1 MTERLLEIVATVLE
15 THAVRGRRVAVGLSG
30 GVDSVVL
37 LDVLGR
43 LRKDLRLALSAVHVN
58 HQISTHA
65 LEWER
70 FCKTLCEARGVALAV
85 RRVQVPHDGSGVEAA
100 ARNLRYQAYGAIEA
114 DFVAL
119 AHHLDDQVETFL
131 LQLLRG
137 AGPKGLAAMPA
148 LRKAEGARGND
159 KYEGGRIKGKDDPLR
174 GQVRR
179 RMSAEGMEKGAQ
191 YDTSSFILH
200 PSSLHSHPSSL
211 DLHPSPHLSPEG
223 IILHPCI
230 LRPLLEVRRNEIE
243 AYAKARKL
251 EWIEDESN
259 ADSRHD
265 RNFLRNELLPRLEV
279 RFPAYRET
287 LSRASRN
294 LADYSELAEE
304 LAALDASAFD
314 DGPIPVETLRGLADA
329 RALNLLRR
337 LFGSRELP
345 MPNRARLEEALRQC
359 RAAGADA
366 EVHVSFGSHGLRC
379 FRGQVGIVEESGA
392 MPLNWNTRWDGR
404 RELLL
409 PAGLGVL
416 RARAARGEGI
426 AARHFA
432 QQGATVRG
440 RSGGERMR
448 PADDRPRRTLKN
460 LLQET
465 AVPPWERERMPLLFI
480 GDALA
485 WVPGIGVAA
494 EFRAASDEQG
504 IVPEWKR

>member
-1 MTERLLEIVATVLE
+1 MTERLLEIVAAVLN

-30 GVDSVVL
+30 GVDSMVL

-43 LRKDLRLALSAVHVN
+43 LRKDFRLALSAVHVN
-58 HQISTHA
+58 HQISAHA
-65 LEWER
+65 LEWEA
-70 FCKTLCEARGVALAV
+70 FAKTLCQARGVALTV
-85 RRVQVPHDGSGVEAA
+85 RRVKVPRDGSGVEAA
-100 ARNLRYQAYGAIEA
+100 ARNLRYEAYGGLDA

-137 AGPKGLAAMPA
+137 AGAKGLAAMPV
-148 LRKAEGARGND
+148 LRKNEDGTSKDEVRRLKAEGTEYG
-159 KYEGGRIKGKDDPLR
+159 
-174 GQVRR
+174 
-179 RMSAEGMEKGAQ
+179 EKR
-191 YDTSSFILH
+191 DTSSLVLPPSPLDAR
-200 PSSLHSHPSSL
+200 PSSLVP
-211 DLHPSPHLSPEG
+211 
-223 IILHPCI
+223 HPCI
-230 LRPLLEVRRNEIE
+230 LRPLLEVTRDEIE
-243 AYAKARKL
+243 AYAKTRKL
-251 EWIEDESN
+251 DWIEDDSN
-259 ADSRHD
+259 ADSRYD
-265 RNFLRNELLPRLEV
+265 RNFLRNELLPRLEA

-304 LAALDASAFD
+304 LAALDARAFD
-314 DGPIPVETLRGLADA
+314 DGVIPVQSLRGLSDA
-329 RALNLLRR
+329 RALNVLRR
-337 LFGSRELP
+337 LFASRGLP
-345 MPNRARLEEALRQC
+345 MPNRIRLEEALRQC
-359 RAAGADA
+359 RAAGAA
-366 EVHVSFGSHGLRC
+366 SEVHVSFGSHGLRC

-392 MPLNWNTRWDGR
+392 MPVDWNTQWDGR

-416 RARAARGEGI
+416 RARAALGEGI

-432 QQGATVRG
+432 RQDATVRG
-440 RSGGERMR
+440 RTGGERMR
-448 PADDRPRRTLKN
+448 PAQDRPRRTLKN

-494 EFRAASDEQG
+494 EFRATNGEQG

>member
-1 MTERLLEIVATVLE
+1 L
-15 THAVRGRRVAVGLSG
+15 
-30 GVDSVVL
+30 DSH
-37 LDVLGR
+37 
-43 LRKDLRLALSAVHVN
+43 S
-58 HQISTHA
+58 
-65 LEWER
+65 
-70 FCKTLCEARGVALAV
+70 
-85 RRVQVPHDGSGVEAA
+85 
-100 ARNLRYQAYGAIEA
+100 
-114 DFVAL
+114 
-119 AHHLDDQVETFL
+119 
-131 LQLLRG
+131 
-137 AGPKGLAAMPA
+137 
-148 LRKAEGARGND
+148 
-159 KYEGGRIKGKDDPLR
+159 
-174 GQVRR
+174 
-179 RMSAEGMEKGAQ
+179 
-191 YDTSSFILH
+191 SSFIL
-200 PSSLHSHPSSL
+200 S
-211 DLHPSPHLSPEG
+211 
-223 IILHPCI
+223 PCI
-230 LRPLLEVRRNEIE
+230 LRPLLEVTRNEIE

-251 EWIEDESN
+251 EWIEDDSN

-265 RNFLRNELLPRLEV
+265 RNFLRNELLPRLEA

-304 LAALDASAFD
+304 LAALDARAFN
-314 DGPIPVETLRGLADA
+314 DGVVPVESLRGLSDA

-337 LFGSRELP
+337 LFANRGLT
-345 MPNRARLEEALRQC
+345 MPNRTRLEEALRQC
-359 RAAGADA
+359 RAAGADS

-379 FRGQVGIVEESGA
+379 FRGQVGIVEEFGE
-392 MPLNWNTRWDGR
+392 MPVDWNTRWDGR

-416 RARAARGEGI
+416 RARAALGDGI

-432 QQGATVRG
+432 QPGATVRG

-504 IVPEWKR
+504 IVPEWTRC

>member
-1 MTERLLEIVATVLE
+1 MTERLLEIVAAVLN

-58 HQISTHA
+58 HQISAHA
-65 LEWER
+65 QEWEA
-70 FCKTLCEARGVALAV
+70 FAKTLCQARGVALTV
-85 RRVQVPHDGSGVEAA
+85 RRVRVPRDGSGVEAA
-100 ARNLRYQAYGAIEA
+100 ARKLRYEAYGGLEA

-137 AGPKGLAAMPA
+137 AGAKGLAAMPV
-148 LRKAEGARGND
+148 LRKYEDGTSKD
-159 KYEGGRIKGKDDPLR
+159 EGGREKGKDE
-174 GQVRR
+174 GG
-179 RMSAEGMEKGAQ
+179 RMKAEVEQGRAKR
-191 YDTSSFILH
+191 DTSSLILH
-200 PSSLHSHPSSL
+200 LSSLVS
-211 DLHPSPHLSPEG
+211 
-223 IILHPCI
+223 HPCI
-230 LRPLLEVRRNEIE
+230 LRPLLEVTRGEIE
-243 AYAKARKL
+243 AYAKTRKL
-251 EWIEDESN
+251 EWIEDDSN
-259 ADSRHD
+259 ADTRYD
-265 RNFLRNELLPRLEV
+265 RNFLRNELLPRLEA

-304 LAALDASAFD
+304 LAAFDARAFE
-314 DGPIPVETLRGLADA
+314 DGVIPVESLRGLSDA
-329 RALNLLRR
+329 RALNVLRR
-337 LFGSRELP
+337 LFASRGLP
-345 MPNRARLEEALRQC
+345 MPNRTRLEEALRQC
-359 RAAGADA
+359 RAAGADS

-379 FRGQVGIVEESGA
+379 FRGQVAIVEESGE
-392 MPLNWNTRWDGR
+392 MPVDWNTQWDGR

-416 RARAARGEGI
+416 RARAALGEGI

-432 QQGATVRG
+432 RQGATVRG
-440 RSGGERMR
+440 RTGGERMR
-448 PADDRPRRTLKN
+448 PAEDRPRRTLKN
-460 LLQET
+460 LLRET

-494 EFRAASDEQG
+494 EFRAASGEQG

>member
-1 MTERLLEIVATVLE
+1 MTKPLPERVAAVLE

-43 LRKDLRLALSAVHVN
+43 LRQDLRLALSAVHVN
-58 HQISTHA
+58 HQISA
-65 LEWER
+65 DSPAWEA
-70 FCKTLCEARGVALAV
+70 FCKARCQAYGVTLTV

-100 ARNLRYQAYGAIEA
+100 ARNLRYQAYGGLDT

-137 AGPKGLAAMPA
+137 AGPKGLAAMPV
-148 LRKAEGARGND
+148 LRKYEGGTYKDEGGSRKAEGNQDRA
-159 KYEGGRIKGKDDPLR
+159 KH
-174 GQVRR
+174 
-179 RMSAEGMEKGAQ
+179 
-191 YDTSSFILH
+191 DTSSFILP
-200 PSSLHSHPSSL
+200 PSSLVP
-211 DLHPSPHLSPEG
+211 
-223 IILHPCI
+223 HPCI
-230 LRPLLEVRRNEIE
+230 LRPLLEATRNEIE

-251 EWIEDESN
+251 EWIEDDSN
-259 ADSRHD
+259 ADSRYD
-265 RNFLRNELLPRLEV
+265 RNFLRNELLPRLEA

-287 LSRASRN
+287 LARASRN

-304 LAALDASAFD
+304 LAALDARVFN
-314 DGPIPVETLRGLADA
+314 DGVVPVEPLRGLSDA

-337 LFGSRELP
+337 LFASRGLP
-345 MPNRARLEEALRQC
+345 MPNRTRLEEALRQC
-359 RAAGADA
+359 RAAGADS

-392 MPLNWNTRWDGR
+392 MPVDWNTRWDGR

-416 RARAARGEGI
+416 RARAALGDGI

-432 QQGATVRG
+432 QRGASVRG

-448 PADDRPRRTLKN
+448 PADHRPRRTLKN
-460 LLQET
+460 LLQES

-494 EFRAASDEQG
+494 EFRASSDEEG

>member
-1 MTERLLEIVATVLE
+1 MTKPLPERVAAVLE
-15 THAVRGRRVAVGLSG
+15 TYAVRGRRVAVGLSG

-43 LRKDLRLALSAVHVN
+43 LRQDLRLALSAVHVN
-58 HQISTHA
+58 HQISAHSLA
-65 LEWER
+65 WEA
-70 FCKTLCEARGVALAV
+70 FCKARCQAYGVTLTV
-85 RRVQVPHDGSGVEAA
+85 RRVQVPRDGSGVEAA
-100 ARNLRYQAYGAIEA
+100 ARNLRYQAYGGLDT

-137 AGPKGLAAMPA
+137 AGPKGLAAMPV
-148 LRKAEGARGND
+148 LR
-159 KYEGGRIKGKDDPLR
+159 KYEGGTSKDEGGSEKGKDEV
-174 GQVRR
+174 G
-179 RMSAEGMEKGAQ
+179 RMKAEGKEKGEQ
-191 YDTSSFILH
+191 QNFSSFI
-200 PSSLHSHPSSL
+200 
-211 DLHPSPHLSPEG
+211 PHL
-223 IILHPCI
+223 CI
-230 LRPLLEVRRNEIE
+230 LRPLLEATRNEIE

-251 EWIEDESN
+251 EWIEDDSN
-259 ADSRHD
+259 ADSRYD
-265 RNFLRNELLPRLEV
+265 RNFLRNELLPRLEA

-287 LSRASRN
+287 LARASRN

-304 LAALDASAFD
+304 LAVLDARVFN
-314 DGPIPVETLRGLADA
+314 DGAVPVEPLRELSDA

-337 LFGSRELP
+337 LFASRGLP
-345 MPNRARLEEALRQC
+345 MPNRTRLEEALRQC
-359 RAAGADA
+359 RAAGADS

-379 FRGQVGIVEESGA
+379 FRGKVGIVEESDA
-392 MPLNWNTRWDGR
+392 MPVDWNTLWDGR

-416 RARAARGEGI
+416 RARAALGEGI

-432 QQGATVRG
+432 QRGASVRG

-448 PADDRPRRTLKN
+448 PADHRPRRTLKN
-460 LLQET
+460 LLQES

-494 EFRAASDEQG
+494 EFRASSDEEG
-504 IVPEWKR
+504 IVPEWNH

>member
-1 MTERLLEIVATVLE
+1 MTERLLETVAAVLR

-43 LRKDLRLALSAVHVN
+43 LRNDFRLALSAIHVN
-58 HQISTHA
+58 HQISAHA
-65 LEWER
+65 LAWET
-70 FCKTLCEARGVALAV
+70 FCKALCQARGVALTV
-85 RRVQVPHDGSGVEAA
+85 RRVQVPRDGRGVEAA
-100 ARNLRYQAYGAIEA
+100 ARDLRYQAYGGIEA

-148 LRKAEGARGND
+148 LRKAEGG
-159 KYEGGRIKGKDDPLR
+159 KEEGGRRKGKDEV
-174 GQVRR
+174 G
-179 RMSAEGMEKGAQ
+179 RMKAEGKETGAKR
-191 YDTSSFILH
+191 DTSSFIPH
-200 PSSLHSHPSSL
+200 PSSLESKPSSL
-211 DLHPSPHLSPEG
+211 VPHPY
-223 IILHPCI
+223 I
-230 LRPLLEVRRNEIE
+230 LRPLLEVNRNEIE
-243 AYAKARKL
+243 ACAKARKL
-251 EWIEDESN
+251 EWIEDDSN
-259 ADSRHD
+259 ADSRYD
-265 RNFLRNELLPRLEV
+265 RNFLRNELLPRLET

-294 LADYSELAEE
+294 LADYSELADD
-304 LAALDASAFD
+304 LAALDAHEFN
-314 DGPIPVETLRGLADA
+314 DGMVPVESLRRFSDA

-337 LFGSRELP
+337 LFAGRGLP
-345 MPNRARLEEALRQC
+345 MPNRTRLEETMRQC
-359 RAAGADA
+359 RAAGADS

-392 MPLNWNTRWDGR
+392 MPADWYTQWDGR

-409 PAGLGVL
+409 PGGLGML
-416 RARAARGEGI
+416 RARSALGEGI
-426 AARHFA
+426 AERYFA
-432 QQGATVRG
+432 QQGVTVRG

-448 PADDRPRRTLKN
+448 PAEDRPRRTLKN

-485 WVPGIGVAA
+485 WVPGIGAAA

>member
-1 MTERLLEIVATVLE
+1 MTKPLPERVAAVLE
-15 THAVRGRRVAVGLSG
+15 THAVRGRRVALGLSG

-43 LRKDLRLALSAVHVN
+43 LRQDLRLALSAVHVN
-58 HQISTHA
+58 HQISAHSLA
-65 LEWER
+65 WEA
-70 FCKTLCEARGVALAV
+70 FCKARCQAYGVTLTV
-85 RRVQVPHDGSGVEAA
+85 RRVQVPRDGSGVEAA
-100 ARNLRYQAYGAIEA
+100 ARNLRYQAYGGLDT

-137 AGPKGLAAMPA
+137 AGPKGLAAMPV
-148 LRKAEGARGND
+148 LRTYEGGTYKDEGGRGKDKDEGGRMKAEGR
-159 KYEGGRIKGKDDPLR
+159 
-174 GQVRR
+174 
-179 RMSAEGMEKGAQ
+179 EKGERE
-191 YDTSSFILH
+191 DVSSFI
-200 PSSLHSHPSSL
+200 PHPSSL
-211 DLHPSPHLSPEG
+211 DSHPSSF
-223 IILHPCI
+223 ILPPSSLVSHPCI
-230 LRPLLEVRRNEIE
+230 LRPLLEVTRNEIE

-251 EWIEDESN
+251 EWIEDDSN
-259 ADSRHD
+259 ADSRYD
-265 RNFLRNELLPRLEV
+265 RNFLRNELLPRLEA
-279 RFPAYRET
+279 RFPAYRDT
-287 LSRASRN
+287 LARASRN

-304 LAALDASAFD
+304 LAALDARAFN
-314 DGPIPVETLRGLADA
+314 DGVVPVEPLRGLSDA

-337 LFGSRELP
+337 LFASRGLA
-345 MPNRARLEEALRQC
+345 MPNRTRLEEALRQC
-359 RAAGADA
+359 RAAGADS

-392 MPLNWNTRWDGR
+392 MPVDWNTRWDGR

-416 RARAARGEGI
+416 RARAALGEGI

-432 QQGATVRG
+432 QRGASVRG

-448 PADDRPRRTLKN
+448 PADHRPRRTLKN
-460 LLQET
+460 LLQES

-494 EFRAASDEQG
+494 EFRASSDEEG

>member
-1 MTERLLEIVATVLE
+1 MTERLLQIVAAVLE

-37 LDVLGR
+37 LDMLGR
-43 LRKDLRLALSAVHVN
+43 LRNDLRLALSAVHVN
-58 HQISTHA
+58 HQISAHA
-65 LEWER
+65 QEWEA
-70 FCKTLCEARGVALAV
+70 FCKALCQARGVALAV
-85 RRVQVPHDGSGVEAA
+85 RRVQVPRDGSGVEAA
-100 ARNLRYQAYGAIEA
+100 ARNLRYQAYGGLEA

-137 AGPKGLAAMPA
+137 AGPKGLAAMPV
-148 LRKAEGARGND
+148 LRA
-159 KYEGGRIKGKDDPLR
+159 GKDDPLR

-179 RMSAEGMEKGAQ
+179 RMRAEGREIAAQ
-191 YDTSSFILH
+191 HDISSFIPH
-200 PSSLHSHPSSL
+200 PSSLIP
-211 DLHPSPHLSPEG
+211 
-223 IILHPCI
+223 HPCI
-230 LRPLLEVRRNEIE
+230 LRPLLAVTRNEIE

-251 EWIEDESN
+251 EWIEDDSN

-265 RNFLRNELLPRLEV
+265 RNFMRNELLPRLET

-287 LSRASRN
+287 LSRATRN

-304 LAALDASAFD
+304 LAALDAHAFD
-314 DGPIPVETLRGLADA
+314 DGVVPVESLRGLSDA

-337 LFGSRELP
+337 LFASRGLP
-345 MPNRARLEEALRQC
+345 MPHRTGLEEALRQC
-359 RAAGADA
+359 RDAGADS

-392 MPLNWNTRWDGR
+392 MPIDWNTRWDGR

-416 RARAARGEGI
+416 RARAALGEGI

-432 QQGATVRG
+432 QQGATVRS

-485 WVPGIGVAA
+485 WVPGIGVAT

-504 IVPEWKR
+504 IVPEWTRC

>member
-1 MTERLLEIVATVLE
+1 MTERLLEIVAAVLNA
-15 THAVRGRRVAVGLSG
+15 HAVRGRRVAVGLSG

-43 LRKDLRLALSAVHVN
+43 LRKDFRLALSAVHVN
-58 HQISTHA
+58 HQISAHA
-65 LEWER
+65 LEWEA
-70 FCKTLCEARGVALAV
+70 FAKTLCQARGVALTV
-85 RRVQVPHDGSGVEAA
+85 RRVKVPRDGSGVEAA
-100 ARNLRYQAYGAIEA
+100 ARNLRYEAYGGLEA

-137 AGPKGLAAMPA
+137 AGAKGLAAMPV
-148 LRKAEGARGND
+148 LRKYEDGTSKDEVRRLKAEGTE
-159 KYEGGRIKGKDDPLR
+159 Y
-174 GQVRR
+174 
-179 RMSAEGMEKGAQ
+179 GAKR
-191 YDTSSFILH
+191 DTSSFVL
-200 PSSLHSHPSSL
+200 P
-211 DLHPSPHLSPEG
+211 PSPLDARPLSLVP
-223 IILHPCI
+223 HPCI
-230 LRPLLEVRRNEIE
+230 LRPLLEVTRDEIE
-243 AYAKARKL
+243 AYAKTRRL
-251 EWIEDESN
+251 EWIEDDSN
-259 ADSRHD
+259 ADSRYD
-265 RNFLRNELLPRLEV
+265 RNFLRNELLPRLEA

-304 LAALDASAFD
+304 LAALDARAFD
-314 DGPIPVETLRGLADA
+314 DGAIPVQSLRGLSDA
-329 RALNLLRR
+329 RALNVLRR
-337 LFGSRELP
+337 LFASRGLP
-345 MPNRARLEEALRQC
+345 MPNRIRLEEALRQC
-359 RAAGADA
+359 RAAGAA
-366 EVHVSFGSHGLRC
+366 SEVHVSFGSHGLRC

-392 MPLNWNTRWDGR
+392 MPVDWNTQWDGR

-416 RARAARGEGI
+416 RARAALGEGI

-432 QQGATVRG
+432 RQGATVRG
-440 RSGGERMR
+440 RTGGERMR
-448 PADDRPRRTLKN
+448 PAEDRPRRTLKN

-494 EFRAASDEQG
+494 EFRATSGEQG

>member
-1 MTERLLEIVATVLE
+1 MTERLLQIVAAVLE

-37 LDVLGR
+37 LDMLGR
-43 LRKDLRLALSAVHVN
+43 LRNDWRLALSAVHVN
-58 HQISTHA
+58 HQISAHA
-65 LEWER
+65 LEWEV
-70 FCKTLCEARGVALAV
+70 FCKALCHARGVALAV
-85 RRVQVPHDGSGVEAA
+85 RRVQVPRDGSGVEAA
-100 ARNLRYQAYGAIEA
+100 ARNLRYQAFGGLEA

-137 AGPKGLAAMPA
+137 AGPKGLAAMPV
-148 LRKAEGARGND
+148 LRAGKD
-159 KYEGGRIKGKDDPLR
+159 EGGRIKGKDE
-174 GQVRR
+174 GG
-179 RMSAEGMEKGAQ
+179 RMKGKDEGERMKAEVEEDRAKR
-191 YDTSSFILH
+191 DTSSFILP
-200 PSSLHSHPSSL
+200 PSSLPS
-211 DLHPSPHLSPEG
+211 
-223 IILHPCI
+223 HPCI
-230 LRPLLEVRRNEIE
+230 LRPLLEVTRNEIE
-243 AYAKARKL
+243 AYAKERKL
-251 EWIEDESN
+251 EWIEDDSN

-265 RNFLRNELLPRLEV
+265 RNFIRNELLPRLET

-287 LSRASRN
+287 LSRATRN

-304 LAALDASAFD
+304 LAALDAHAFD
-314 DGPIPVETLRGLADA
+314 NGLVPVESLRGLSEA

-337 LFGSRELP
+337 LFTSRGLP
-345 MPNRARLEEALRQC
+345 MPHRTRLEEALRQC
-359 RAAGADA
+359 RAAGADS

-379 FRGQVGIVEESGA
+379 FRGKVGIVEESGA
-392 MPLNWNTRWDGR
+392 IPVDWNTRWDGR
-404 RELLL
+404 GELLL

-416 RARAARGEGI
+416 RARATLGEGI
-426 AARHFA
+426 AACHFA
-432 QQGATVRG
+432 QPGATVRG

-465 AVPPWERERMPLLFI
+465 AVPPWERDRMPLLFI

-494 EFRAASDEQG
+494 EFRAARDEQG

>member
-1 MTERLLEIVATVLE
+1 MTERLLEIVAAVLN
-15 THAVRGRRVAVGLSG
+15 TQAVRGRRVAVGLSG
-30 GVDSVVL
+30 GVDSVAL

-43 LRKDLRLALSAVHVN
+43 LRKDFRLALSAVHVN
-58 HQISTHA
+58 HQISAHA
-65 LEWER
+65 LEWEA
-70 FCKTLCEARGVALAV
+70 FAKTLCQARGVALTV
-85 RRVQVPHDGSGVEAA
+85 RRVKVPRDGSGVEAA
-100 ARNLRYQAYGAIEA
+100 ARNLRYEAYGGLEA

-119 AHHLDDQVETFL
+119 AHQLDDQVETFL

-137 AGPKGLAAMPA
+137 AGAKGLAAMPV
-148 LRKAEGARGND
+148 LRKYEDGTSKDEVRRGKGKDEGERMKAEGR
-159 KYEGGRIKGKDDPLR
+159 ET
-174 GQVRR
+174 
-179 RMSAEGMEKGAQ
+179 GAKR
-191 YDTSSFILH
+191 DISSFI
-200 PSSLHSHPSSL
+200 PHPSSL
-211 DLHPSPHLSPEG
+211 DSNPSSFILSPSS
-223 IILHPCI
+223 LLPHPCI
-230 LRPLLEVRRNEIE
+230 LRPLLEVTRDEIE

-251 EWIEDESN
+251 EWIEDDSN
-259 ADSRHD
+259 ADSRYD
-265 RNFLRNELLPRLEV
+265 RNFLRNELLPRLEA

-304 LAALDASAFD
+304 LAALDARAFD
-314 DGPIPVETLRGLADA
+314 DGVIPVESLRGLSDA

-337 LFGSRELP
+337 LFASRGLP
-345 MPNRARLEEALRQC
+345 MPNRTRLEEALRQC
-359 RAAGADA
+359 RAAGAA
-366 EVHVSFGSHGLRC
+366 SEVHVSFGSHGLRC

-392 MPLNWNTRWDGR
+392 MPVDWNTQWDGR

-416 RARAARGEGI
+416 RARAALGEGI

-432 QQGATVRG
+432 RQGATVRG
-440 RSGGERMR
+440 RTGGERMR
-448 PADDRPRRTLKN
+448 PAEDRPRRTLKN

-494 EFRAASDEQG
+494 EFRAASGEQG

>member
-1 MTERLLEIVATVLE
+1 MTERLLEIVAAVLD
-15 THAVRGRRVAVGLSG
+15 TYAVRGRRVAVGLSG

-43 LRKDLRLALSAVHVN
+43 LRKDLRLALSAIHVN
-58 HQISTHA
+58 HQISAHA
-65 LEWER
+65 QEWEA
-70 FCKTLCEARGVALAV
+70 FAKTLCQARGVALTV
-85 RRVQVPHDGSGVEAA
+85 RRVQVPRDGSGVEAA
-100 ARNLRYQAYGAIEA
+100 ARNLRYEAYGGIEA

-137 AGPKGLAAMPA
+137 AGAKGLAAMPV
-148 LRKAEGARGND
+148 LRKYEDGTSKDEGGREKGKDEGGRGKGRDEGGRMKAEGREIASQ
-159 KYEGGRIKGKDDPLR
+159 L
-174 GQVRR
+174 
-179 RMSAEGMEKGAQ
+179 
-191 YDTSSFILH
+191 DTSSLILH
-200 PSSLHSHPSSL
+200 PPSLDSHPSSL
-211 DLHPSPHLSPEG
+211 VS
-223 IILHPCI
+223 HPCI
-230 LRPLLEVRRNEIE
+230 LRPLLEVTRGEIE
-243 AYAKARKL
+243 AYAKTRKL
-251 EWIEDESN
+251 EWIEDDSN
-259 ADSRHD
+259 ADSRYD
-265 RNFLRNELLPRLEV
+265 RNFLRNELLPRLEA

-304 LAALDASAFD
+304 LAAFDARAFE
-314 DGPIPVETLRGLADA
+314 DGVIPVESLRGLSDA
-329 RALNLLRR
+329 RALNILRR
-337 LFGSRELP
+337 LFASRGLP
-345 MPNRARLEEALRQC
+345 MPNRTRLEEALRQC
-359 RAAGADA
+359 RASGADS

-379 FRGQVGIVEESGA
+379 FRGQGAIVEESGE
-392 MPLNWNTRWDGR
+392 MPVDWNTQWDGR

-416 RARAARGEGI
+416 RARAALGEGI

-432 QQGATVRG
+432 RQGATVRG
-440 RSGGERMR
+440 RTGGERMR
-448 PADDRPRRTLKN
+448 PAEDRPRRTLKN
-460 LLQET
+460 LLRET

-494 EFRAASDEQG
+494 EFRAASGEQG

>member
-1 MTERLLEIVATVLE
+1 MTERLPEIVAVVLE

-58 HQISTHA
+58 HRISAHA
-65 LEWER
+65 LEWEA
-70 FCKTLCEARGVALAV
+70 FCKTLCQARGVALTV
-85 RRVQVPHDGSGVEAA
+85 RQVQVPRNGRGMEAA
-100 ARNLRYQAYGAIEA
+100 ARNLRYQAYGGLEA

-137 AGPKGLAAMPA
+137 AGPKGLAAMPV
-148 LRKAEGARGND
+148 LRKHESTTSKD
-159 KYEGGRIKGKDDPLR
+159 EGGRMKAVVEQDRAKR
-174 GQVRR
+174 
-179 RMSAEGMEKGAQ
+179 
-191 YDTSSFILH
+191 DTSSFILH
-200 PSSLHSHPSSL
+200 PSSLDSHPSSL
-211 DLHPSPHLSPEG
+211 IP
-223 IILHPCI
+223 HPCI
-230 LRPLLEVRRNEIE
+230 LRPLLEVTRNEIE

-251 EWIEDESN
+251 KWIEDDSN
-259 ADSRHD
+259 ADSRYD
-265 RNFLRNELLPRLEV
+265 RNFLRNELLPRLEA

-304 LAALDASAFD
+304 LAALDARAFS
-314 DGPIPVETLRGLADA
+314 DGVVPVESLRGLSDA

-337 LFGSRELP
+337 LFANRGLP
-345 MPNRARLEEALRQC
+345 MPNRTRLEEALRQC
-359 RAAGADA
+359 RAAGADS

-379 FRGQVGIVEESGA
+379 FRGQVGIVEEFGEI
-392 MPLNWNTRWDGR
+392 PVDWNTRWDGG

-416 RARAARGEGI
+416 SARAALGEGI

-494 EFRAASDEQG
+494 EFRAARDEPG

>member
-1 MTERLLEIVATVLE
+1 MTVRLLEIVATVLE
-15 THAVRGRRVAVGLSG
+15 TRAVCGRRVAVGLSG

-43 LRKDLRLALSAVHVN
+43 MRKDLRLALSAVHVN
-58 HQISTHA
+58 HQISAHA
-65 LEWER
+65 LDWEA
-70 FCKTLCEARGVALAV
+70 FCKTLCQARGVALTV
-85 RRVQVPHDGSGVEAA
+85 RRVQVPRDGSGVEAA
-100 ARNLRYQAYGAIEA
+100 ARNLRYQAYGGLVT

-137 AGPKGLAAMPA
+137 AGPKGLAAMPV
-148 LRKAEGARGND
+148 LR
-159 KYEGGRIKGKDDPLR
+159 KYEGTTSKDGGRRGKGKDD
-174 GQVRR
+174 G
-179 RMSAEGMEKGAQ
+179 RMKAEGTAKSDQG
-191 YDTSSFILH
+191 DTSSFIPD
-200 PSSLHSHPSSL
+200 PSSLVPQ
-211 DLHPSPHLSPEG
+211 
-223 IILHPCI
+223 PCI
-230 LRPLLEVRRNEIE
+230 LRPLLEVTRNEIE
-243 AYAKARKL
+243 AYAKACKL
-251 EWIEDESN
+251 EWIEDDSN
-259 ADSRHD
+259 ADSHYD
-265 RNFLRNELLPRLEV
+265 RNFLRNELMPRLEA

-304 LAALDASAFD
+304 LGALDARAFN
-314 DGPIPVETLRGLADA
+314 DGVVPVENLRGLSDA

-337 LFGSRELP
+337 LFARRGLP
-345 MPNRARLEEALRQC
+345 MPNRTRLEEALRQC
-359 RAAGADA
+359 RAAGADSV
-366 EVHVSFGSHGLRC
+366 VHVSFGSHGLRC
-379 FRGQVGIVEESGA
+379 FRGQVGIVEEFGEVPA
-392 MPLNWNTRWDGR
+392 DWNTRWDGR
-404 RELLL
+404 GELLL

-416 RARAARGEGI
+416 RARAALGEGI

-432 QQGATVRG
+432 QHGATVRG
-440 RSGGERMR
+440 RIGGERMR

-494 EFRAASDEQG
+494 EFRAAGYEPG

>member
-1 MTERLLEIVATVLE
+1 MTERLLETVAAVLN

-58 HQISTHA
+58 HQISAHA
-65 LEWER
+65 QEWEA
-70 FCKTLCEARGVALAV
+70 FAKTLCQARGVALTV
-85 RRVQVPHDGSGVEAA
+85 RRVRVPRDGSGVEAA
-100 ARNLRYQAYGAIEA
+100 ARKLRYEAYGGLEA

-137 AGPKGLAAMPA
+137 AGAKGLAAMPE
-148 LRKAEGARGND
+148 LRKYEDGTSKDEGGREKGKDEGGRGKGRDEGGRMKAEGREIAS
-159 KYEGGRIKGKDDPLR
+159 
-174 GQVRR
+174 QH
-179 RMSAEGMEKGAQ
+179 
-191 YDTSSFILH
+191 DTSSLILH
-200 PSSLHSHPSSL
+200 PSSLVS
-211 DLHPSPHLSPEG
+211 
-223 IILHPCI
+223 HPCI
-230 LRPLLEVRRNEIE
+230 LRPLLEVTRGEIE
-243 AYAKARKL
+243 AYAKTRKL
-251 EWIEDESN
+251 EWIEDDSN
-259 ADSRHD
+259 ADSRYD
-265 RNFLRNELLPRLEV
+265 RNFLRNELLPRLEA

-304 LAALDASAFD
+304 LAAFDARAFE
-314 DGPIPVETLRGLADA
+314 DGVIPVESLRGLSDA
-329 RALNLLRR
+329 RALNVLRR
-337 LFGSRELP
+337 LFASRGLP
-345 MPNRARLEEALRQC
+345 MPNRTRLEEALRQC
-359 RAAGADA
+359 RAAGADS

-379 FRGQVGIVEESGA
+379 FRGQVAIVEESGE
-392 MPLNWNTRWDGR
+392 MPVDWNTQWDGR

-416 RARAARGEGI
+416 RARAALGEGI

-432 QQGATVRG
+432 RQGATVRG
-440 RSGGERMR
+440 RTGGERMR
-448 PADDRPRRTLKN
+448 PAEDRPRRTLKN
-460 LLQET
+460 LLRET

-494 EFRAASDEQG
+494 EFRAASGEQG

>member
-1 MTERLLEIVATVLE
+1 MTERLLETVAAVLR

-43 LRKDLRLALSAVHVN
+43 LRNDFRLALSAIHVN
-58 HQISTHA
+58 HHISAHA
-65 LEWER
+65 LEWET
-70 FCKTLCEARGVALAV
+70 FCKALCQARGVALTV
-85 RRVQVPHDGSGVEAA
+85 RRVQVPRDGRGVEAA
-100 ARNLRYQAYGAIEA
+100 ARDLRYQAYGGIEA

-137 AGPKGLAAMPA
+137 AGAKGLAAMPA
-148 LRKAEGARGND
+148 LRKAERG
-159 KYEGGRIKGKDDPLR
+159 KGKEEGGRMK
-174 GQVRR
+174 
-179 RMSAEGMEKGAQ
+179 AEENQDRVKR
-191 YDTSSFILH
+191 DTSSFRPH
-200 PSSLHSHPSSL
+200 PSSLESRLSSFI
-211 DLHPSPHLSPEG
+211 LS
-223 IILHPCI
+223 PCI
-230 LRPLLEVRRNEIE
+230 LRPLLEVKRNEVE

-251 EWIEDESN
+251 EWIEDDSN
-259 ADSRHD
+259 TDSRYD
-265 RNFLRNELLPRLEV
+265 RNFLRNELLPRLET

-294 LADYSELAEE
+294 LADYSELADD
-304 LAALDASAFD
+304 LAALDAHEFN
-314 DGPIPVETLRGLADA
+314 DGMVPVESLSRLSDA

-337 LFGSRELP
+337 LFASRGLP
-345 MPNRARLEEALRQC
+345 MPNRTRLEETMRQC
-359 RAAGADA
+359 RAAGADS

-392 MPLNWNTRWDGR
+392 MPADWYTQWDGR

-409 PAGLGVL
+409 PAGLGML
-416 RARAARGEGI
+416 RARSALGEGI
-426 AARHFA
+426 AERYFA
-432 QQGATVRG
+432 QQGVTVRG

-448 PADDRPRRTLKN
+448 PAEDRPRRTLKN

-485 WVPGIGVAA
+485 WVPGIGAAA

>member
-65 LEWER
+65 LEWEA
-70 FCKTLCEARGVALAV
+70 FCMALCQAHGVVLTV
-85 RRVQVPHDGSGVEAA
+85 RRVHVPRDGSGVEAA
-100 ARNLRYQAYGAIEA
+100 ARKLRYQAYGGLEA

-137 AGPKGLAAMPA
+137 AGPKGLAAMPV
-148 LRKAEGARGND
+148 LRKYEGAAGKDEGVRGKH
-159 KYEGGRIKGKDDPLR
+159 KYEGGSIK
-174 GQVRR
+174 
-179 RMSAEGMEKGAQ
+179 AEVEQDRSKRS
-191 YDTSSFILH
+191 TSSFILP
-200 PSSLHSHPSSL
+200 PSSLESRPTSL
-211 DLHPSPHLSPEG
+211 VPDPF
-223 IILHPCI
+223 I
-230 LRPLLEVRRNEIE
+230 LRPLLEVTRNQIE
-243 AYAKARKL
+243 VYAKVCKL
-251 EWIEDESN
+251 EWIEDDSN
-259 ADSRHD
+259 ADSRYE
-265 RNFLRNELLPRLEV
+265 RNFLRHELLPRLEA
-279 RFPAYRET
+279 RFPGYRET

-304 LAALDASAFD
+304 LAALDARAFN
-314 DGPIPVETLRGLADA
+314 DGVVPVESLRGLSDA

-337 LFGSRELP
+337 LFTSRGLP
-345 MPNRARLEEALRQC
+345 MPNRTRLEETLRQC
-359 RAAGADA
+359 RAAGPDS
-366 EVHVSFGSHGLRC
+366 EVHVSCGNHGLRC
-379 FRGQVGIVEESGA
+379 FRGQVGIVEEIGE
-392 MPLNWNTRWDGR
+392 MPVDWNTRWDGR

-409 PAGLGVL
+409 PAGLGML
-416 RARAARGEGI
+416 RARAALGDGI
-426 AARHFA
+426 AARHFTR
-432 QQGATVRG
+432 QGVTVRG

-448 PADDRPRRTLKN
+448 PENDRPRRTLKN

-465 AVPPWERERMPLLFI
+465 AVPPWERVRMPLLFI

>member
-1 MTERLLEIVATVLE
+1 MTERLLETVAAVLN

-43 LRKDLRLALSAVHVN
+43 LRKDLRLALSTVHVN
-58 HQISTHA
+58 HQISAHA
-65 LEWER
+65 QEWEA
-70 FCKTLCEARGVALAV
+70 FAKTLCQARGVALTV
-85 RRVQVPHDGSGVEAA
+85 RRVRVPRDGSGVEAA
-100 ARNLRYQAYGAIEA
+100 ARKLRYEAYGGLEA

-137 AGPKGLAAMPA
+137 AGAKGLAAMPV
-148 LRKAEGARGND
+148 LRKYEDGTSKDEGGREKGKDEGGRMKAEGREIAS
-159 KYEGGRIKGKDDPLR
+159 
-174 GQVRR
+174 QH
-179 RMSAEGMEKGAQ
+179 
-191 YDTSSFILH
+191 DTSSLILH
-200 PSSLHSHPSSL
+200 PSSLVS
-211 DLHPSPHLSPEG
+211 
-223 IILHPCI
+223 HPCI
-230 LRPLLEVRRNEIE
+230 LRPLLEVTRGEIE
-243 AYAKARKL
+243 AYAKTRKL
-251 EWIEDESN
+251 EWIEDDSN
-259 ADSRHD
+259 ADSRYD
-265 RNFLRNELLPRLEV
+265 RNFLRNELLPRLEA

-304 LAALDASAFD
+304 LAAFDARAFE
-314 DGPIPVETLRGLADA
+314 DGVIPVESLRGLSDA
-329 RALNLLRR
+329 RALNVLRR
-337 LFGSRELP
+337 LFASRALP
-345 MPNRARLEEALRQC
+345 MPNRTRLEESLRQC
-359 RAAGADA
+359 RAAGADS

-379 FRGQVGIVEESGA
+379 FRGQVAIVEESGE
-392 MPLNWNTRWDGR
+392 MPVDWNTQWDGR

-416 RARAARGEGI
+416 RARAALGEGI

-432 QQGATVRG
+432 RQGATVRG
-440 RSGGERMR
+440 RTGGERMR
-448 PADDRPRRTLKN
+448 PAEDRPRRTLKN
-460 LLQET
+460 LLRET

-494 EFRAASDEQG
+494 EFRAASGEQG

>member
-1 MTERLLEIVATVLE
+1 MTERLLETVAAVLE

-43 LRKDLRLALSAVHVN
+43 LRNDFRLALSAIHVN
-58 HQISTHA
+58 HQISAHA
-65 LEWER
+65 LEWEA
-70 FCKTLCEARGVALAV
+70 FCKALCQARGVALTV
-85 RRVQVPHDGSGVEAA
+85 RKVQVPRDGRGVEAA
-100 ARNLRYQAYGAIEA
+100 ARGLRYQAYARIEA

-148 LRKAEGARGND
+148 LRKAES
-159 KYEGGRIKGKDDPLR
+159 GRMK
-174 GQVRR
+174 
-179 RMSAEGMEKGAQ
+179 AEVEQDRAKR
-191 YDTSSFILH
+191 DTSSFIL
-200 PSSLHSHPSSL
+200 SS
-211 DLHPSPHLSPEG
+211 
-223 IILHPCI
+223 CI
-230 LRPLLEVRRNEIE
+230 LRPLLEVKRNEIE
-243 AYAKARKL
+243 AYATARKL
-251 EWIEDESN
+251 EWIEDDSN
-259 ADSRHD
+259 ADSRYD
-265 RNFLRNELLPRLEV
+265 RNFLRNELLPRLET

-294 LADYSELAEE
+294 LADYSELADD
-304 LAALDASAFD
+304 LAALDAHAFN
-314 DGPIPVETLRGLADA
+314 DGMVPVESLRGLSDA

-337 LFGSRELP
+337 MFASRGLP
-345 MPNRARLEEALRQC
+345 MPNRTRLEETLRQC
-359 RAAGADA
+359 RDVGADS

-379 FRGQVGIVEESGA
+379 FRGRVGIVEESGA
-392 MPLNWNTRWDGR
+392 MPADWYTQWDGR

-409 PAGLGVL
+409 PAGLGML
-416 RARAARGEGI
+416 RARSALGEGI
-426 AARHFA
+426 AERYFA
-432 QQGATVRG
+432 QQGVTVRG

-448 PADDRPRRTLKN
+448 PADSRPRRTLKN

-485 WVPGIGVAA
+485 WVPGIGAAA